1 MSEAKDVLDAIDN
14 LRRDLSGY
22 HGQLKAHND
31 LQRHCENQRKRI
43 GELEELYSK
52 SKEENAEL
60 RIQLADAIESMGR
73 VEERCAGLREF
84 AQDMMQFFEDGDYCT
99 TCEKAAECNA
109 SEIYESDC
117 LMHSVF
123 KDRMRELRVESK

>member
-43 GELEELYSK
+43 GELEGLYAK
-52 SKEENAEL
+52 AKVENAEL

-73 VEERCAGLREF
+73 VEERCAGLREL
-84 AQDMMQFFEDGDYCT
+84 ARHLRACT
-99 TCEKAAECNA
+99 RYDTCAECEYVGNA
-109 SEIYESDC
+109 CDFDYD
-117 LMHSVF
+117 
-123 KDRMRELRVESK
+123 MRELGVESK